1 MKSIAV
7 ISVIKA
13 QWPIARKRLGRT
25 SGDRENSG
33 KKKGGVTSQ
42 METKQKVQD
51 EREITPQDRT

>member
-25 SGDRENSG
+25 SGDREDSG
-33 KKKGGVTSQ
+33 KKGGVTSQ

-51 EREITPQDRT
+51 ERETTPRDRT